1 MTAPVRIVVRG
12 NTVSQGSMK
21 HLGKG
26 RVVHSKGK
34 RLKAW
39 RDAVAW
45 AAKAAMVGR
54 KPYEKTPL
62 VLSATFYV
70 EHDGSLFGLPIGQQH
85 GDLSKMIRA
94 IEDALGGQKRTKRR
108 PALPGIVFDDDA
120 RIAKITDVAKE
131 FAKHKPGAV
140 ITVREWTEA
149 DRSTVLSTEVG

>member
-1 MTAPVRIVVRG
+1 MTATIRIVVPG
-12 NTVSQGSMK
+12 EVISQGSMK

-70 EHDGSLFGLPIGQQH
+70 ERDGSLFGLPIGQQH
-85 GDLSKMIRA
+85 GDLSKMVRA
-94 IEDALGGQKRTKRR
+94 VEDALGGQKRTKRK
-108 PALPGIVFDDDA
+108 AATPGIVFDDDA
-120 RIAKITDVAKE
+120 RIAKFDNITKQYAT
-131 FAKHKPGAV
+131 HRPGAV
-140 ITVREWTEA
+140 IEVRAWTDNDKPA
-149 DRSTVLSTEVG
+149 VMVGEVG